1 MDKSIINTLKNIVVL
16 YVEDE
21 QLLREIVAKSLN
33 SFTKKQY
40 IAKDG
45 KEGLELFK
53 KYQNEIDLV
62 ITDINMPKMN
72 GLEMARAIKEINVHV
87 PVIVATAFSNTE
99 YLLEAIDLGVDKYV
113 LKPIDMN
120 KLISMMSK
128 SLLYHELQDLYKDD
142 LTKLPNRNK
151 LKKDLSETSDDLL
164 ALLNIDQFSAINDIL
179 GDDMGDKILIA
190 FANKIK
196 EYFSLEEFNIYRAE
210 ADKFVIIAK
219 DSNYQLEQFYTQCKD
234 FIALIE
240 KEDIDIDDNKIDLN
254 ITIGIAKSD
263 YSQAYKHAQRVLHYA
278 RANLKSIMIYDESL
292 NIKKN
297 IEDNL
302 SWIKKIKYGVFND
315 RFELYFQPIVD
326 NSLQRTVKY
335 EALIRYIDD
344 DGKAIPPIEF
354 LKVAKKAKLYPEIT
368 KYVINKC
375 IENIKNKNINIS
387 MNISFDDISSKET
400 VDVIL
405 DLLEQNKEISHKL
418 SFEILESESITD
430 FNLVKEFIQKIKLY
444 GCAVGIDDFGAG
456 YSNFNILLELNVDF
470 VKIDG
475 SLIKNIDTNKN
486 VQIITQTIIS
496 FCKKLNLTTIAEF
509 VSSEEVFFKV
519 VEFGVNYS
527 QGYYLGK
534 PSSMK
539 E

>member
-1 MDKSIINTLKNIVVL
+1 
-16 YVEDE
+16 
-21 QLLREIVAKSLN
+21 
-33 SFTKKQY
+33 
-40 IAKDG
+40 
-45 KEGLELFK
+45 
-53 KYQNEIDLV
+53 
-62 ITDINMPKMN
+62 
-72 GLEMARAIKEINVHV
+72 
-87 PVIVATAFSNTE
+87 
-99 YLLEAIDLGVDKYV
+99 
-113 LKPIDMN
+113 
-120 KLISMMSK
+120 
-128 SLLYHELQDLYKDD
+128 
-142 LTKLPNRNK
+142 
-151 LKKDLSETSDDLL
+151 
-164 ALLNIDQFSAINDIL
+164 
-179 GDDMGDKILIA
+179 
-190 FANKIK
+190 
-196 EYFSLEEFNIYRAE
+196 
-210 ADKFVIIAK
+210 
-219 DSNYQLEQFYTQCKD
+219 
-234 FIALIE
+234 
-240 KEDIDIDDNKIDLN
+240 
-254 ITIGIAKSD
+254 
-263 YSQAYKHAQRVLHYA
+263 
-278 RANLKSIMIYDESL
+278 MIYDESL